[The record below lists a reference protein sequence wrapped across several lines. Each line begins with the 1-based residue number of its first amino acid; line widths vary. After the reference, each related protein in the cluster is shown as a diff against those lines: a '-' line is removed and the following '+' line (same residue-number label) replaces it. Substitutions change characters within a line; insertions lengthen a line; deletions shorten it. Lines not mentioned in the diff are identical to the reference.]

1 MMGAGLTGLS
11 VLLAACGG
19 GNDGGD
25 GGDGGQ
31 PAAKSS
37 GTGALGGGRLA
48 KVGDVPVGGGVVSQ
62 DGVLVLQLTEGK
74 FTAFDAVCPH
84 QSFRVDPPD
93 AKGVITCRGHDSHFK
108 ASDGS
113 RIDGL
118 APTGLKPVQVE
129 VKEGYVVKI
138 AG

>member
-1 MMGAGLTGLS
+1 MMGAGLTGLAA
-11 VLLAACGG
+11 LLAACGG
-19 GNDGGD
+19 DDSGEP
-25 GGDGGQ
+25 
-31 PAAKSS
+31 PAAAGS
-37 GTGALGGGRLA
+37 GATGALGGGRLA
-48 KVGDVPVGGGVVSQ
+48 KVGDVPVGSGVVSQ

-113 RIDGL
+113 RIDGV
-118 APTGLKPVQVE
+118 APSGLRPVQVQ
-129 VKEGYVVKI
+129 VKEGYIVKI

>member
-1 MMGAGLTGLS
+1 MMGAGLAGLG
-11 VLLAACGG
+11 VLLAACG
-19 GNDGGD
+19 DGGERQT
-25 GGDGGQ
+25 GTSG
-31 PAAKSS
+31 

-48 KVGDVPVGGGVVSQ
+48 KTADVPVGGGVVSQ

-93 AKGVITCRGHDSHFK
+93 ANGVITCRGHDSHFK

-118 APTGLKPVQVE
+118 APSGLRPVQVE

>member
-1 MMGAGLTGLS
+1 MAGAALTGLGA
-11 VLLAACGG
+11 LLAACGSG
-19 GNDGGD
+19 EKTP
-25 GGDGGQ
+25 
-31 PAAKSS
+31 PAAKPE
-37 GTGALGGGRLA
+37 GPGDGRLA

-62 DGVLVLQLTEGK
+62 DGVLVMQLTEGD

-84 QSFRVDPPD
+84 QAFRVDPPD
-93 AKGVITCRGHDSHFK
+93 AKGVITCRGHDSHFR

-118 APTGLKPVQVE
+118 APSGLKPVQVQ

-138 AG
+138 SG

>member
-1 MMGAGLTGLS
+1 MMGAGLTGLG

-19 GNDGGD
+19 GTEP
-25 GGDGGQ
+25 Q
-31 PAAKSS
+31 VATSS
-37 GTGALGGGRLA
+37 GTGALGNGRLA
-48 KVGDVPVGGGVVSQ
+48 KVGDVPVGSGLVSQ

-84 QSFRVDPPD
+84 QAFRVDPPD

-113 RIDGL
+113 RIDGV
-118 APTGLKPVQVE
+118 APSGLKPVQVE

>member
-1 MMGAGLTGLS
+1 MMGAGLAGLG

-19 GNDGGD
+19 EKT
-25 GGDGGQ
+25 
-31 PAAKSS
+31 PSAAKPE
-37 GTGALGGGRLA
+37 GLGGGRIA
-48 KVGDVPVGGGVVSQ
+48 KAGDVPVGGGVVSE
-62 DGVLVLQLTEGK
+62 DGVLVLQLSEGR

-84 QSFRVDPPD
+84 QAFRVDPPD
-93 AKGVITCRGHDSHFK
+93 SQGVITCRGHDSHFK

-113 RIDGL
+113 RIDGV
-118 APTGLKPVQVE
+118 APSGLKPVQVE